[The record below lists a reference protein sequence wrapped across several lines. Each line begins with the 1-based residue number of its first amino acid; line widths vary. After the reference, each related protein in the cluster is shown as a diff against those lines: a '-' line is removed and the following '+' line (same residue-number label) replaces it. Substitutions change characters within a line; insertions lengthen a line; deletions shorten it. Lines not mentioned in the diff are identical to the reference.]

1 MELRQ
6 IQYFIAIAE
15 LEHFGHASRRL
26 NIAQPA
32 LTRQI
37 KLLETELGVELFE
50 RLPRGVKLSPAGR
63 VFLNHMRDIRDRLDH
78 AMLEARTIAA
88 GLSGTLRLGV
98 IEVAAWRGMVPE
110 GIRQFRN
117 SQPGVRLLLSAM
129 SGTEQIEA
137 LRSKTLDAAILY
149 NAPKQDGLSVTALEE
164 HPVMLACH
172 ASTRFADM
180 EEISLADLAE
190 EDVIGFQRA
199 ESPKY
204 YDDLR
209 AAFDRH
215 GFAPR
220 MIAEMKREA
229 DMLALVS
236 AGAGVA
242 LVNSCQRFRPPF
254 EVRFRR
260 IVDLDV
266 RLTLSFVHLQAPNS
280 SILERFADTLTG
292 LAYS

>member
-32 LTRQI
+32 LTRQMKI
-37 KLLETELGVELFE
+37 LEKELGVELFE
-50 RLPRGVKLSPAGR
+50 RLPRGVKLTPAGR
-63 VFLNHMRDIRDRLDH
+63 VFLTHVHDLRDRLDH
-78 AMLEARTIAA
+78 AMLEARSAAA

-110 GIRQFRN
+110 GIRQFRA
-117 SQPGVRLLLSAM
+117 SQPDVRLLLTAM
-129 SGTEQIEA
+129 SGAEQIEA
-137 LRSKTLDAAILY
+137 IRSKTLDAGLIY
-149 NAPKQDGLSVTALEE
+149 NAPAQDEFNIIPLEA

-172 ASTRFADM
+172 AGTRFADM
-180 EEISLADLAE
+180 EEISLADLAG
-190 EDVIGFQRA
+190 EDFIGFQRA
-199 ESPKY
+199 ESPKFF
-204 YDDLR
+204 DDLR
-209 AAFDRH
+209 AAFDRK

-220 MIAEMKREA
+220 VIAEMKREA

-242 LVNSCQRFRPPF
+242 FVNSCQRFRPPF

-260 IVDLDV
+260 IRDLDV
-266 RLTLSFVHLQAPNS
+266 RLTLSFVHLQTPNNA
-280 SILERFADTLTG
+280 ILNRFAQTLG
-292 LAYS
+292 SLAYS

>member
-6 IQYFIAIAE
+6 IQYFVAIAE
-15 LEHFGHASRRL
+15 LEHFGQASRRL
-26 NIAQPA
+26 HIAQPA

-37 KLLETELGVELFE
+37 KLLESELGVELFE
-50 RLPRGVKLSPAGR
+50 RLPRGVKLTAAGH
-63 VFLNHMRDIRDRLDH
+63 VFLSHTRDIRQRIEH
-78 AMLEARTIAA
+78 AVIEAQATAA

-110 GIRQFRN
+110 GIRQFRA

-129 SGTEQIEA
+129 LGAEQIEA
-137 LRSKTLDAAILY
+137 IQDKTLDAGLMY
-149 NAPKQDGLSVTALEE
+149 NAPKHLGLKILPLEE

-172 ASTRFADM
+172 GATRFADM
-180 EEISLADLAE
+180 EEISLNDLA
-190 EDVIGFQRA
+190 DVDLIGFQRP

-204 YDDLR
+204 YDDLK
-209 AAFDRH
+209 AAFARK

-220 MIAEMKREA
+220 VIAEMKREA

-260 IVDLDV
+260 VVDLDV
-266 RLTLSFVHLQAPNS
+266 RLTLSLVHLQTPRS
-280 SILERFADTLTG
+280 PVLDRFAETLAP